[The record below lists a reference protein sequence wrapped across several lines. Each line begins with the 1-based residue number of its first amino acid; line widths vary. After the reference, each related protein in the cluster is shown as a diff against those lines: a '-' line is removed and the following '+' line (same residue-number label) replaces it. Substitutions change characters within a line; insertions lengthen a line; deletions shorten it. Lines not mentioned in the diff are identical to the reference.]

1 MYIKHFSLICCSDIH
16 KMADEIAAITKLNV
30 SKIRLSLIDKW
41 LPSSAQSTMEDMDAV
56 SIGLGGEG
64 G

>member
-1 MYIKHFSLICCSDIH
+1 
-16 KMADEIAAITKLNV
+16 MADEIAAITKLNV